1 MLLDKRIQLVYIA
14 VDDYVQPFLHRV
26 VLGNLLDGK
35 RFRHFFFWFR
45 LFVRGLTGGVR
56 LPALIRLL
64 EGGWSVGKRRSE
76 VQSNS
81 SASRGAIGE
90 GELVQRYTSE

>member
-35 RFRHFFFWFR
+35 RFRHFFF
-45 LFVRGLTGGVR
+45 LVSFVCEGVNGG
-56 LPALIRLL
+56 
-64 EGGWSVGKRRSE
+64 GK
-76 VQSNS
+76 
-81 SASRGAIGE
+81 APCAYPAIGR
-90 GELVQRYTSE
+90 GVVGRKAAFGGSE